1 MSPSVA
7 DFVAKVAAERGT
19 GWRRVSG
26 VCNPFCRS
34 LWAAATRGA
43 IPFSFTS
50 QLSVGAE
57 PSAVSPASRSG
68 FRPKRSSVRPTM
80 VLAVPTSAWR
90 MARSFDID
98 DDAELHVDQVFVG
111 IGEERRSAH
120 GFRPL
125 RGRIGG

>member
-1 MSPSVA
+1 
-7 DFVAKVAAERGT
+7 
-19 GWRRVSG
+19 
-26 VCNPFCRS
+26 
-34 LWAAATRGA
+34 
-43 IPFSFTS
+43 
-50 QLSVGAE
+50 
-57 PSAVSPASRSG
+57 
-68 FRPKRSSVRPTM
+68 M